1 MKGKIAVT
9 PRSLSRRG
17 HPALEELRHAGYEVF
32 FPTPGKQPSEE
43 EVAAFLPA
51 CVGYLAGVE
60 SIPARVLNQCPDLKV
75 ISRNGVG
82 VDNIDADA
90 ARSLGIAVELAVG
103 ANSQGVAELAITL
116 MMAGLRHVP
125 RSNGQL
131 KRGVWER
138 HIGIEIKECTLG
150 VVGCGQIGKKVA
162 KMALGLGMRVRA
174 YDLYPDPSFAP
185 GGDFKYEALDAL
197 LAEADV
203 ISLHCPFKGQ
213 PVIDAAALAGMKTGA
228 YLVNTARAALVDEA
242 ALLKALE
249 TGRLQGFA
257 TDVYASEPPQ
267 VTPLLGH
274 ESVITTP
281 HAGGFTRESVAR
293 ATKAAVDNLLKHL

>member
-17 HPALEELRHAGYEVF
+17 HPALEELCQADYAVF

-60 SIPARVLNQCPDLKV
+60 PIPTRVLNQCPDLKV

-82 VDNIDADA
+82 VDNIDVDA
-90 ARSLGIAVELAVG
+90 ARSLGIAVEIAVG

-138 HIGIEIKECTLG
+138 HIGIEIKERTLG
-150 VVGCGQIGKKVA
+150 VVGCGQIGKKVVE
-162 KMALGLGMRVRA
+162 ME
-174 YDLYPDPSFAP
+174 AP
-185 GGDFKYEALDAL
+185 GKY
-197 LAEADV
+197 
-203 ISLHCPFKGQ
+203 
-213 PVIDAAALAGMKTGA
+213 
-228 YLVNTARAALVDEA
+228 TARSFRKGSTVDFPTYLFHNRALTCSINWER
-242 ALLKALE
+242 E
-249 TGRLQGFA
+249 
-257 TDVYASEPPQ
+257 
-267 VTPLLGH
+267 
-274 ESVITTP
+274 TP
-281 HAGGFTRESVAR
+281 H
-293 ATKAAVDNLLKHL
+293 